1 MSRRAETLGGD
12 FVLKEV
18 CHKTIGEIEAEISQA
33 MIRFEKE
40 IMGRGPLETR
50 TFLVEDMVLIRF
62 KGVLTPGEI
71 RLAEAG
77 DSQRGRDLV
86 KQARQELLNHSR
98 PRLEAMIRDVLGVE
112 VRSLHTDISTK
123 TDERLIVLSLDRKPD
138 LGPAERSPRSPSGET
153 RNGRRS
159 PVK

>member
-1 MSRRAETLGGD
+1 M
-12 FVLKEV
+12 LKQL

-50 TFLVEDMVLIRF
+50 TFLVEDMVVIRL
-62 KGVLTPGEI
+62 KGMLTPSEI
-71 RLAEAG
+71 RLTEAEDA
-77 DSQRGRDLV
+77 QRGRDLV

-98 PRLEAMIRDVLGVE
+98 PLLEALIRDVLGVE
-112 VRSLHTDISTK
+112 VRSVHTDISTK
-123 TDERLIVLSLDRKPD
+123 TDERMIVLSLDRKPD

-153 RNGRRS
+153 RYGRRLH
-159 PVK
+159 VK